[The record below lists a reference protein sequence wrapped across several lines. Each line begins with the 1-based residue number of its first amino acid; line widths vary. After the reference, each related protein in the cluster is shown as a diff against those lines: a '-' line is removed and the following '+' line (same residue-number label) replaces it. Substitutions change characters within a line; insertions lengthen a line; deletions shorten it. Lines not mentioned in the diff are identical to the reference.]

1 MTGRTAKLRQQS
13 LDAHP
18 RLSPERALLITEFYQ
33 NHAGLYSVPVMRAKS
48 FYHLCQH
55 KTLYLGD
62 GELIVG
68 ERGPAPKA
76 VPTFPELT
84 CHSVED
90 LEILNSRPK
99 TWYRADDE
107 CIRIYREKIIP
118 YWRGRSLRDRL
129 FAELPLEWHDAY
141 TAGMFTEFMEQRA
154 PGHTVLDDKIYR
166 KGMLDFK
173 SDIAAALAKLD
184 FLNDPKALDKR
195 EALKSFAISCDAL
208 ILFAERHAALA
219 RERAGKETDPQ
230 RKAELLK
237 IAEVCSHVP
246 AHAPRDFHEALQYY
260 WFCHLAVITELNG
273 WDSFNP
279 GHLDQH
285 LLPFYERGLADGSLT
300 KESARELLECFF
312 IKFNNHPAPPKVG
325 VTAAESGTYTDFANI
340 NLGGLLRDGSDGT
353 NEVSDLLLDVVD
365 EIHLL
370 QPSANIQLS
379 RKSPDRFLKRALRVV
394 SRGYGFPSI
403 FNADAVVLEQLR
415 QGKSLEDA
423 RAGGCSG
430 CVEVGAFGK
439 EAYILTGY
447 FNMPKCLELALHN
460 GVDPMT
466 GKQLGPRTGEPDAL
480 KTFDDLF
487 AAYRAQFRHFLE
499 IKLRGNQ
506 LIERMYATQMP
517 APFLSVLTDDCI
529 ARGRDYNA
537 GGARYNNSYVQFVGL
552 GSLTDSFS
560 ALKQMSFDGAG
571 TTRGPRVAS
580 GGPPEAS
587 SNQFQNG
594 QNEMV
599 LANRQD
605 PHAGG
610 VRSPGTTRG
619 PRVAS
624 GGPPEAS
631 SNKLFS
637 TDTKPLSIEAAP
649 GTRYSR
655 RNLPHFEKPWAI
667 FHVTLSTT
675 SQRQLAA
682 EDRDI
687 VLNCILHWNERRYR
701 LSAACVMPDH
711 VHVIIQPGVESQ
723 DPDGNPIFYS
733 LTTIL
738 HTIKSFTAHEINK
751 RTKTSGKLWEKE
763 SFDRYLRS
771 DSDLEERFHY
781 VTRNPWDAGLVQ
793 PNEPYPWVWTPDM
806 AGTTRGPRVAS
817 GGSPEASSNQFQ
829 NGQNESVS
837 AGGRNPH
844 AGGVCSPELP
854 LAELVRIL
862 EADFKDHEPLR
873 QRFLHKTHKFGND
886 DDYADEI
893 ARRIFDTCFDELDGR
908 PNLKGGHYRVEM
920 LPTTCHVYFGSVTG
934 ATPDGRHARRPLSE
948 GISPVQ
954 GADRH
959 GPTAVIKS
967 AAKIDHIRAGGTLLN
982 MKFTPGLVASDDGL
996 DKWAH
1001 LVRSYF
1007 KLDGHHV
1014 QFNVVRTDTLRQAQ
1028 AHPDEHRDLIVRVAG
1043 YSDYFCDLS
1052 KELQEE
1058 IIERTEHETF
1068 HSAGT

>member
-13 LDAHP
+13 LEAHP
-18 RLSPERALLITEFYQ
+18 RLSPERAALITEFYQ

-48 FYHLCQH
+48 FLHLCQH
-55 KTLYLGD
+55 KTIYLGD

-68 ERGPAPKA
+68 ERGPAPKL

-84 CHSVED
+84 CHSIED

-107 CIRIYREKIIP
+107 CIRVYREKVIP

-129 FAELPLEWHDAY
+129 FAELPPEWHDAY
-141 TAGMFTEFMEQRA
+141 AAGIFTEFMEQRA

-173 SDIAAALAKLD
+173 KEIAGAMAKLD
-184 FLNDPKALDKR
+184 FLNDPRALDRR
-195 EALKSFAISCDAL
+195 EALKSFDISCDAL

-219 RERAGKETDPQ
+219 RELAAKETDPQ

-246 AHAPRDFHEALQYY
+246 AHAPRHFQEALQYY

-285 LLPFYERGLADGSLT
+285 LLPFYERDLADGSLT

-340 NLGGLLRDGSDGT
+340 NLGGLLRDGSDGS
-353 NEVSDLLLDVVD
+353 NEVSDLLLDIVD
-365 EIHLL
+365 EMHLL
-370 QPSANIQLS
+370 QPSTNIQLS
-379 RKSPDRFLKRALRVV
+379 CKSPDRFLKHALRVV
-394 SRGYGFPSI
+394 SKGYGFPSI
-403 FNADAVVLEQLR
+403 FNADAVVQEQLR

-460 GVDPMT
+460 GLDPMT
-466 GKQLGPRTGEPDAL
+466 GKQLGPRTGDPGMFKD
-480 KTFDDLF
+480 FDSLF

-506 LIERMYATQMP
+506 FIERMYATQMP

-529 ARGRDYNA
+529 ARGLDYNA

-552 GSLTDSFS
+552 GSLTDNLS
-560 ALKQMSFDGAG
+560 ALKQMCFDGE
-571 TTRGPRVAS
+571 TS
-580 GGPPEAS
+580 
-587 SNQFQNG
+587 
-594 QNEMV
+594 
-599 LANRQD
+599 
-605 PHAGG
+605 AGG
-610 VRSPGTTRG
+610 GRSPGTTRG

-637 TDTKPLSIEAAP
+637 TGAKPVSAESAP
-649 GTRYSR
+649 GAHYSK

-667 FHVTLSTT
+667 YHVTFSTT
-675 SQRQLAA
+675 DQRQLSA
-682 EDRDI
+682 EDRDL
-687 VLNCILHWNERRYR
+687 VLGCLLHWNERRYR

-711 VHVIIQPGVESQ
+711 VHMIIQPGIESQ
-723 DPDGNPIFYS
+723 DPDGNPVFYP
-733 LTTIL
+733 LATIL

-751 RTKTSGKLWEKE
+751 RAKASGKLWEKE
-763 SFDRYLRS
+763 SFDRYMRS
-771 DSDLEERFHY
+771 DSDLEEKFHY
-781 VTRNPWDAGLVQ
+781 VIRNPWDAGIVQ
-793 PNEPYPWVWTPDM
+793 PDVAYPWVWTPDI

-817 GGSPEASSNQFQ
+817 GGPPEAQCVE
-829 NGQNESVS
+829 NEKVL
-837 AGGRNPH
+837 AGRQNPH
-844 AGGVCSPELP
+844 AGGVCSPKQA
-854 LAELVRIL
+854 LAKLISVL
-862 EADFKDHEPLR
+862 DNDFAEEEPLR
-873 QRFLHKTHKFGND
+873 QRLLHKTHKYGND
-886 DDYADEI
+886 DSYADEI
-893 ARRIFDTCFDELDGR
+893 AIRIFDTCFDELDGR
-908 PNLKGGHYRVEM
+908 PNVKGGHYRVEM

-934 ATPDGRHARRPLSE
+934 ATPDGRHARQPLSE

-967 AAKIDHIRAGGTLLN
+967 ASKIDHVRAGGTLLN

-1007 KLDGHHV
+1007 KMDGHHV
-1014 QFNVVRTDTLRQAQ
+1014 QFNVVRANTLRQAQ
-1028 AHPDEHRDLIVRVAG
+1028 AHPEENRDLIVRVAG

-1052 KELQEE
+1052 KELQDE

-1068 HSAGT
+1068 QSVGT